1 MDNQEALLGASFLV
15 PQFAHLQ
22 TELTQEIHS
31 CKTTIGEWFK
41 ILPILEQYLDI
52 KLTEEVIE
60 WNLKNLWSTA
70 KLSGSIFQAYLDFR

>member
-31 CKTTIGEWFK
+31 CKTTTGEWFK
-41 ILPILEQYLDI
+41 TLPVLQQYLNM
-52 KLTEEVIE
+52 KLTEEVIK

-70 KLSGSIFQAYLDFR
+70 KLSGSIFLGYLDFR

>member
-1 MDNQEALLGASFLV
+1 MDNQEALLEASFLV

-22 TELTQEIHS
+22 TELIQEIHS

-41 ILPILEQYLDI
+41 IPPVLEQYLDI

-70 KLSGSIFQAYLDFR
+70 KLSGSIFPAYLDFR